1 MGTVRERVSVLV
13 GVILAI
19 LMQIVLAPSI
29 TLLFA
34 TPNFMLVF
42 CVIMAISIHS
52 NVCIVAG
59 FVLGLCYNLIGT
71 GHLGLMAVCL
81 LLISFVLVAV
91 VSVIEGNHP
100 IVAIPTMLISF
111 VLVEMLYAL
120 LCIITGTHMSFFDAC
135 VYSALPNVLYDMVVA
150 LVLYPVLS
158 HLFAPG
164 AQTPHAT
171 FSNVRMR

>member
-1 MGTVRERVSVLV
+1 M
-13 GVILAI
+13 
-19 LMQIVLAPSI
+19 
-29 TLLFA
+29 
-34 TPNFMLVF
+34 
-42 CVIMAISIHS
+42 
-52 NVCIVAG
+52 
-59 FVLGLCYNLIGT
+59 
-71 GHLGLMAVCL
+71 

-91 VSVIEGNHP
+91 FSVIEGNHP

-120 LCIITGTHMSFFDAC
+120 LCIITGTQMSFFDAC
-135 VYSALPNVLYDMVVA
+135 LYSALPNVLYDMVVA